1 MDKDLEKELEWQT
14 RPLVVTPLILRRGA
28 FQLLFRSPNQQGA
41 MKGENPPFIKKPIL
55 SRMISSN
62 TYRPSKKKRHRPTID
77 AVLLDRYCRTILPAI
92 QNTRQKPNYE
102 EIRSLLKVHF
112 PGHSSNHYQ
121 QYSFPIGS
129 NYERSFS
136 LRRAAID
143 RNRAIAKNEEFK
155 SCKEV
160 LIAIGNAVVYDHHHV
175 VIQAHQSAHLL
186 FVTTITASYWRIRAV
201 EDLREWTLPV
211 TVDLG
216 FWDYGRACAIEFV
229 LPRNRIVGM
238 VLGLLDEE
246 WREKFKS
253 ESTDAKLSLVRCV
266 VQDAEALFGTVTVVD
281 ATKALN
287 AAVKTIDSLDNAP
300 AVIENM
306 AAPAE
311 GNPTPETQEVNNPKF
326 QSPVSS
332 NLEKAP
338 ALPLESNLGSSI
350 QTAAPAFFPSSTTPA
365 SQPSVDSLVTTTSFP
380 VLSRKYLEVIEKALG
395 PFCPEVVVRGFN
407 VDLKK
412 HDIQTLKPGQW
423 LNDEVSTFFVL
434 QCLL

>member
-1 MDKDLEKELEWQT
+1 
-14 RPLVVTPLILRRGA
+14 
-28 FQLLFRSPNQQGA
+28 
-41 MKGENPPFIKKPIL
+41 MK
-55 SRMISSN
+55 S
-62 TYRPSKKKRHRPTID
+62 RPSKKKRHRPTID

-211 TVDLG
+211 T
-216 FWDYGRACAIEFV
+216 
-229 LPRNRIVGM
+229 
-238 VLGLLDEE
+238 
-246 WREKFKS
+246 
-253 ESTDAKLSLVRCV
+253 
-266 VQDAEALFGTVTVVD
+266 DAEALFGTVTVVD

-350 QTAAPAFFPSSTTPA
+350 QTAAPGFFPFFNNTCI
-365 SQPSVDSLVTTTSFP
+365 QPSVDSLVTTNSFP
-380 VLSRKYLEVIEKALG
+380 VLSR
-395 PFCPEVVVRGFN
+395 
-407 VDLKK
+407 
-412 HDIQTLKPGQW
+412 
-423 LNDEVSTFFVL
+423 
-434 QCLL
+434 